1 MDVLFCVRSFL
12 KRWRFLKSIH
22 NSLFSASI
30 FSISECSGCLLTG
43 AVPGQAGALKY
54 SSCCV
59 SDQLVLTL
67 VIVLYLIVS
76 IFRVSSI
83 ILCYRYFDGDKY
95 NKTIRRCLS
104 RPQGVIFLPF
114 WFFKVSGQSI
124 IDLSSDDHSTS
135 RNARR
140 SGAGQGI
147 MLSRSDDHSSPI
159 IARRSETQPAASD
172 SPTAF
177 SSDDR
182 TARRGLIVC
191 P

>member
-1 MDVLFCVRSFL
+1 MHVLFCVRSFL

-76 IFRVSSI
+76 IFCVSSI

-95 NKTIRRCLS
+95 NKTIRGCLS
-104 RPQGVIFLPF
+104 GLWGRFFAPVLGPLKGAVRASSSQGQTATTHRAPLGGRKLSLRLRTVRPLFRAGV
-114 WFFKVSGQSI
+114 
-124 IDLSSDDHSTS
+124 D
-135 RNARR
+135 
-140 SGAGQGI
+140 
-147 MLSRSDDHSSPI
+147 
-159 IARRSETQPAASD
+159 
-172 SPTAF
+172 
-177 SSDDR
+177 
-182 TARRGLIVC
+182 GLGVA
-191 P
+191 